1 MNNKYIENTPTKPQ
15 KHLESNILRGVENNV
30 LRGTENLS
38 DYQKMRNLTECKP
51 QKVDNDYI
59 SVKKWIDY
67 SSKYGIGY
75 ILNNNSY
82 GVFFNDSTKILSL
95 TEEAFFYI

>member
-1 MNNKYIENTPTKPQ
+1 MKNRPHFDNPFKTYENRPSLTPQ
-15 KHLESNILRGVENNV
+15 KNGSNKIKG
-30 LRGTENLS
+30 
-38 DYQKMRNLTECKP
+38 DY
-51 QKVDNDYI
+51 V

-75 ILNNNSY
+75 VLSNNSY

-95 TEEAFFYI
+95 SEEEFYYI

>member
-1 MNNKYIENTPTKPQ
+1 MFENPFKTFENRPSVISVSEQKNNKNE
-15 KHLESNILRGVENNV
+15 
-30 LRGTENLS
+30 
-38 DYQKMRNLTECKP
+38 
-51 QKVDNDYI
+51 YI

-75 ILNNNSY
+75 ILSNNSY

-95 TEEAFFYI
+95 K

>member
-1 MNNKYIENTPTKPQ
+1 MRHLTESKPQ
-15 KHLESNILRGVENNV
+15 K
-30 LRGTENLS
+30 T
-38 DYQKMRNLTECKP
+38 
-51 QKVDNDYI
+51 DNEYI

-95 TEEAFFYI
+95 T